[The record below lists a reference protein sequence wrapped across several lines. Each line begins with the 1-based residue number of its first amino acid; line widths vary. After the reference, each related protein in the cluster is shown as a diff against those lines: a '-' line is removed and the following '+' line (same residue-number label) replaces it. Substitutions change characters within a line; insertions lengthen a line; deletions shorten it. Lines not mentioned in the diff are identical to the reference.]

1 MSTYNKKI
9 EAPKTLWEWAFM
21 YSYPVS
27 FMGAIFFGIIS
38 VVNLSPL
45 TIIANQNV
53 VTVLNAYVLACSII
67 AGLSWF
73 NIDNPVLGKL
83 VLNPATLKYKL

>member
-1 MSTYNKKI
+1 MSTYNKKM
-9 EAPKTLWEWAFM
+9 ENPSSLWEWVFM

-27 FMGAIFFGIIS
+27 FLGAIFFGIIS

-53 VTVLNAYVLACSII
+53 VTVLNGYVLACSII

-73 NIDNPVLGKL
+73 NIDNPVLVKSA
-83 VLNPATLKYKL
+83 LNPAAIKYKL